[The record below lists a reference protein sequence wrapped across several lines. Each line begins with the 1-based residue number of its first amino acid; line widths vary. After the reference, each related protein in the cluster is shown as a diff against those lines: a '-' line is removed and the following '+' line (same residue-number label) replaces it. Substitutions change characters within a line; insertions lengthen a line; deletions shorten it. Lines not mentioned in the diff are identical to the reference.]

1 VKTITEQGGK
11 FLARGGRLV
20 NIEGPAPVSSE
31 DKRLTVVEFENME
44 KAQATF
50 ASPSYN
56 DVRTLGNKYAKFRI
70 IAAEGPSTI
79 AAIRPLPCEGDLMS
93 ELRRRDFITLLGG
106 AAVAWPLAA
115 LAQAY
120 PTRPVRIIVP
130 FAPAGPTDVFAR
142 LLVQKLSQNLGQQF
156 YVENQVGAGGNIG
169 MGNAAHAAADGY
181 TIVFVST
188 SYIVNP
194 SLYAKIPYD
203 PFKDFAPVT
212 LAAVSP
218 NVLTVHPSVPA
229 KTVKELI
236 AEIKANPG
244 KYSFASAGLGTTPHL
259 SGELFKL
266 SQGLDLVHVPFNGS
280 APAIQS
286 ALAGHTPIAFTVVT
300 PVVPQVKEG
309 KLRALAVTTPKR
321 SPALPDVPTLAEAGL
336 PDQEA
341 DTMQGILVP
350 AGTPQALI
358 DLLHREIVKVIAM
371 SDVKERMAVLGFEP
385 VANTPEEFAARIKA
399 EIPKWGK
406 VIRDANIKAEP

>member
-1 VKTITEQGGK
+1 M
-11 FLARGGRLV
+11 
-20 NIEGPAPVSSE
+20 N
-31 DKRLTVVEFENME
+31 KRE
-44 KAQATF
+44 
-50 ASPSYN
+50 
-56 DVRTLGNKYAKFRI
+56 
-70 IAAEGPSTI
+70 
-79 AAIRPLPCEGDLMS
+79 
-93 ELRRRDFITLLGG
+93 FITLIGG
-106 AAVAWPLAA
+106 AMVAWPVPTP
-115 LAQAY
+115 AQTY
-120 PTRPVRIIVP
+120 PARPVRIIVP

-142 LLVQKLSQNLGQQF
+142 LLVQKLSHSLGQQF

-169 MGNAAHAAADGY
+169 MGNAAHATADGY

-212 LAAVSP
+212 LAAVSA

-229 KTVKELI
+229 KTVKELT
-236 AEIKANPG
+236 AEIKVNP
-244 KYSFASAGLGTTPHL
+244 SFASAGLGTTPHL

-286 ALAGHTPIAFTVVT
+286 TLAGHTPIAFTVVT

-309 KLRALAVTTPKR
+309 KLRALAVTTPRR
-321 SPALPDVPTLAEAGL
+321 SPALPEVPTLAEAGL

-350 AGTPQALI
+350 AGTPKAII
-358 DLLHREIVKVIAM
+358 DLLHGEIVKVM
-371 SDVKERMAVLGFEP
+371 ELPDVKERMAVLGFEP
-385 VANTPEEFAARIKA
+385 VADTPEEFAARIKF
-399 EIPKWGK
+399 EIPKWAK

>member
-1 VKTITEQGGK
+1 
-11 FLARGGRLV
+11 
-20 NIEGPAPVSSE
+20 
-31 DKRLTVVEFENME
+31 
-44 KAQATF
+44 
-50 ASPSYN
+50 
-56 DVRTLGNKYAKFRI
+56 
-70 IAAEGPSTI
+70 
-79 AAIRPLPCEGDLMS
+79 
-93 ELRRRDFITLLGG
+93 
-106 AAVAWPLAA
+106 
-115 LAQAY
+115 
-120 PTRPVRIIVP
+120 
-130 FAPAGPTDVFAR
+130 
-142 LLVQKLSQNLGQQF
+142 
-156 YVENQVGAGGNIG
+156 
-169 MGNAAHAAADGY
+169 
-181 TIVFVST
+181 
-188 SYIVNP
+188 
-194 SLYAKIPYD
+194 
-203 PFKDFAPVT
+203 VT

-229 KTVKELI
+229 NTVKELI

-321 SPALPDVPTLAEAGL
+321 SPALPDVPTLAEVGL
-336 PDQEA
+336 PDEEA

>member
-1 VKTITEQGGK
+1 M
-11 FLARGGRLV
+11 
-20 NIEGPAPVSSE
+20 
-31 DKRLTVVEFENME
+31 KRRE
-44 KAQATF
+44 
-50 ASPSYN
+50 
-56 DVRTLGNKYAKFRI
+56 
-70 IAAEGPSTI
+70 
-79 AAIRPLPCEGDLMS
+79 
-93 ELRRRDFITLLGG
+93 FITLLGG

-115 LAQAY
+115 RAQAY

-229 KTVKELI
+229 NTVKELI

-321 SPALPDVPTLAEAGL
+321 SPALPDVPTLAEVGL
-336 PDQEA
+336 PDEEA